1 MDMKLNHLTLSIV
14 AIVLMALPAS
24 AANDMPVKV
33 KVLEKNAS
41 VVERLQNRLSQA
53 VTHFQSVVEKR
64 QRDFRADRVI
74 VKYKGDKNFQV
85 LKLKNENVDEAI
97 TRLGG
102 LEDVEYAEPDFVARA
117 FVAPNDPFYSY
128 QWNFQKVAG
137 IDVEAAW
144 PIATGTGVIVAVV
157 DTGVAYENYGGFA
170 QAPDLANTSFAA
182 GYDFVNKDEHPNDD
196 EGHGTHVAGT
206 IAESTDNAVG
216 VAGVAY
222 GATLM
227 PVKVLDQNGSGY
239 YSDVADGIRWAA
251 DHGAQVV
258 NLSLGG
264 SSGATYL
271 EEALAYATGKGA
283 VIVAAAGNDGRS
295 QLSYPAAYNQ
305 YVMAVGATRYDKTKS
320 YYSNYGTGLDV
331 VAPGGDT
338 RVDQNGDG
346 YVDGILQQT
355 FGTNPTD
362 FGYYFYQGTSMATP
376 HVAAT
381 AALVLA
387 EGKATTTGAVRRA
400 IESTA
405 KDLGTV
411 GWDNKFG
418 WGLVDAGRA
427 VLYDPLAEPSN
438 QPPIANAGAD
448 KTGRVNRWINFDGS
462 GSSDPDGSIVSYD
475 WNFGDGGTA
484 NGVRVNH
491 RFTKV
496 GTYTVTLTVTDAQ
509 GATGQD
515 TAIATIRK

>member
-1 MDMKLNHLTLSIV
+1 MKFTRYILLA
-14 AIVLMALPAS
+14 AIALAALPVS
-24 AANDMPVKV
+24 AADDISIRIKA
-33 KVLEKNAS
+33 LEKSAS

-53 VTHFQSVVEKR
+53 VANFQSAVEKR
-64 QRDFRADRVI
+64 QRDFRADRII

-85 LKLKNENVDEAI
+85 LKLRGENVDDAI
-97 TRLGG
+97 ARLVGSD
-102 LEDVEYAEPDFVARA
+102 DVEYAEPDFVARA
-117 FVAPNDPFYSY
+117 FTAPNDPFYLY
-128 QWNFQKVAG
+128 QWNFQTTAG
-137 IDVEAAW
+137 IDVESAW
-144 PIATGTGVIVAVV
+144 DVAIGTGVTVAVV
-157 DTGVAYENYGGFA
+157 DTGIAYENYGGYA
-170 QAPDLANTSFAA
+170 QAPDFANTNFVA
-182 GYDFVNKDEHPNDD
+182 GYDFVNNDEHPNDD

-206 IAESTDNAVG
+206 IAESTDNTVG
-216 VAGVAY
+216 VAGIAY
-222 GATLM
+222 GASLM

-251 DHGAQVV
+251 DHGAQVI

-271 EEALAYATGKGA
+271 EEALAYASGKGA

-305 YVMAVGATRYDKTKS
+305 YVIAVGATRYDKTKS
-320 YYSNYGTGLDV
+320 YYSNYGAGLDV

-355 FGTNPTD
+355 FGANPTD

-376 HVAAT
+376 HVAAI
-381 AALVLA
+381 AALVFS
-387 EGKATTTGAVRRA
+387 EGKATTIGAVRKA
-400 IESTA
+400 IESTT
-405 KDLGTV
+405 KDLGAA

-418 WGLVDAGRA
+418 WGLVNAGRA
-427 VLYDPLAEPSN
+427 VLYDPSAAPVN
-438 QPPIANAGAD
+438 QPPIANAGSD
-448 KTGRVNRWINFDGS
+448 KSGRINRWISFDGS
-462 GSSDPDGSIVSYD
+462 GSSDPDGSIVSYN

-484 NGVRVNH
+484 SGVRVNH

-496 GTYTVTLTVTDAQ
+496 GTYTVTLTVTDDQ

-515 TAIATIRK
+515 TALATIRK